1 MWRSRAAV
9 HFLCTLTGG
18 GRLAGPFCWQLKPT
32 LAARNAEATSS
43 GRKEKKNERS
53 KDEFQSPSLV
63 TTPGA
68 QRSAMGV
75 LYRRGGGSREEEAE
89 VVFSVVISV
98 SKLPYRMH
106 KFLAERATDALFC
119 LCFRRGSF
127 SFHCAPI
134 ICDRKRPR
142 WRGWSG
148 SWRRMRGGEQ
158 YPSVPPGERNKG
170 DDSAVRDSKQTSS
183 LGLLGLWR
191 RGLLAAFLHQP
202 SPFFSSDFFFLNL
215 FILSFL

>member
-1 MWRSRAAV
+1 M
-9 HFLCTLTGG
+9 
-18 GRLAGPFCWQLKPT
+18 
-32 LAARNAEATSS
+32 
-43 GRKEKKNERS
+43 
-53 KDEFQSPSLV
+53 
-63 TTPGA
+63 
-68 QRSAMGV
+68 
-75 LYRRGGGSREEEAE
+75 
-89 VVFSVVISV
+89 FSVVISV

-119 LCFRRGSF
+119 LYFRRGSF

-191 RGLLAAFLHQP
+191 RGLLVAFLHQP
-202 SPFFSSDFFFLNL
+202 SPFLHFIRLFFFKSFHSVFPVISVMSASLHLSCSFPFIYVLELCGRAGWKDL
-215 FILSFL
+215 FDDSVVDNSCRGSEGKQGQRSPLCRSYRRW